1 MLQISI
7 NQYTKIKLWKKIRRS
22 KLCEKRLVNEEI
34 DETNDKYNILQGQQ
48 SFPSIERFVHCP
60 R

>member
-1 MLQISI
+1 M
-7 NQYTKIKLWKKIRRS
+7 
-22 KLCEKRLVNEEI
+22 LCEKMLVNEEI
-34 DETNDKYNILQGQQ
+34 HETNDKYNILQGQQ